1 MLPGFKRNR
10 SSPNRN
16 KTNEWTTWS
25 IWFRNGDVSGEG
37 KHVNLRDLVLSILHA
52 LLVGAKCQ
60 NLQTTACQPT
70 HSIQIHLLLFHT
82 NIIMSWYPEAP
93 CSPDS
98 ISRRSMFS
106 PSHTSHPRHF
116 STPWGH
122 DLLMVCCDMSECWTS
137 WYDNASFSR
146 CCKRSAATNLRLS
159 RNDHNFTT
167 EDKSLAIT
175 GTMCGGFSKIA
186 VALKDHLINPQ
197 LCCCYPLWSFG
208 LRLFWRPPHI
218 YTWPKIKLFS
228 VHLVACWIIP
238 NHGNQNW

>member
-1 MLPGFKRNR
+1 MLPGFNVPSNR
-10 SSPNRN
+10 K

-70 HSIQIHLLLFHT
+70 HSNTPSTLPHQHHHVMIPWSSMFSL
-82 NIIMSWYPEAP
+82 
-93 CSPDS
+93 PDS

-175 GTMCGGFSKIA
+175 GTMCA
-186 VALKDHLINPQ
+186 VVFLLSSMVISATTILENPPYLYMTQDKAFLCPPCGVLNNPEPWESELI
-197 LCCCYPLWSFG
+197 
-208 LRLFWRPPHI
+208 
-218 YTWPKIKLFS
+218 TIKG
-228 VHLVACWIIP
+228 C
-238 NHGNQNW
+238 